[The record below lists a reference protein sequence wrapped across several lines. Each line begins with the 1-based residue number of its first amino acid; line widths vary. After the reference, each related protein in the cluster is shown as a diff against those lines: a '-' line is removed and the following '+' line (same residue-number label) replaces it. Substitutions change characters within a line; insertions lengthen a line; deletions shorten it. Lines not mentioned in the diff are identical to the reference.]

1 MYWQTEAVTTSM
13 ITDPWPAPTASEPV
27 DADVRLPGSKS
38 ATNRALVLAALSD
51 TAALVTAPM
60 RARDSALMVGGLRTL
75 GVAVDDSDNQA
86 WRVTGGAIA
95 GGGRIDVGLA
105 GTVMRFLPAI
115 AALADGPTRF
125 FGDKGAEKRPMG
137 MLIDGLR
144 QLGVEVDDG
153 CLGSLPFTVTGHG
166 SVTGR
171 EVSIDAS
178 DSSQFLS
185 ALLLAAPRFDS
196 GIVLRHT
203 GDILPSAPHIA
214 MTVEMLRA
222 AGAQV
227 DDSRTNTWEVAPG
240 KLTAGTIDIE
250 PDLSNA
256 APFLAAALVTG
267 GTVRVPGWPLESTQ
281 PGADLPA
288 LLTAMGATVTLD
300 ATGLTVTGGRL
311 RGLDADLRDVSELT
325 PTIAALAAL
334 ADGPSTL
341 RGVAHIRGH
350 ETDRLAALRIE
361 LNALGGDVTETA
373 DGLIIKPRALH
384 GGVFGTYADH
394 RMATAA
400 AILGLAIDGVEIENV
415 ATTSKTLPEFTRLW
429 TDMLGSGS

>member
-1 MYWQTEAVTTSM
+1 MAVTTSM
-13 ITDPWPAPTASEPV
+13 ITDPWPAPTASGPV

-51 TAALVTAPM
+51 TPALVTAPM

-75 GVAVDDSDNQA
+75 GIEVDDSDDQT
-86 WRVTGGAIA
+86 WRVVGSTIV
-95 GGGRIDVGLA
+95 GGGRVEVGLA

-115 AALADGPTRF
+115 AALGAGPTRF

-153 CLGSLPFTVTGHG
+153 CLGSLPFTVVGRG

-171 EVSIDAS
+171 EVAIDAS

-185 ALLLAAPRFDS
+185 ALLLAAPRFDN

-203 GDILPSAPHIA
+203 GEILPSAPHIA

-227 DDSRTNTWEVAPG
+227 DDSRANTWEVAPG
-240 KLTAGTIDIE
+240 KLTAGTVDIE

-267 GTVRVPGWPLESTQ
+267 GTVRVPGWPVESTQ
-281 PGADLPA
+281 PGTDLPA

-300 ATGLTVTGGRL
+300 AAGLAVTGGRL

-350 ETDRLAALRIE
+350 ETDRLAALRTEI
-361 LNALGGDVTETA
+361 NALGGDVTETP
-373 DGLIIKPRALH
+373 DGLVINPKPLH

-400 AILGLAIDGVEIENV
+400 AVLGLAVEGVQIENV

-429 TDMLGSGS
+429 TTMLGSGS